1 MERKVKYDYTF
12 KLECVKLVLEKH
24 FSAESVSVQK
34 GLSESN
40 VRKWVLL
47 FKAHGEIGLLS
58 RKNQIY
64 TVDFKLKVLQTI
76 DKEYF
81 MLVAG
86 LVFVTRKLE
95 ELGEDVSGTP
105 PSIVTYEMAEA
116 INDHDMYG
124 VRDEIIPP
132 PVPARLYRCNAGH
145 GEIHALRQTARN
157 YSSDIRSFENVF
169 GFSALSGRERRLHA
183 VLEYERRATE
193 HRSKTTV

>member
-1 MERKVKYDYTF
+1 MPCPCGYT
-12 KLECVKLVLEKH
+12 
-24 FSAESVSVQK
+24 SIY
-34 GLSESN
+34 
-40 VRKWVLL
+40 
-47 FKAHGEIGLLS
+47 EIGGPVKDCYYCESL
-58 RKNQIY
+58 REWGKAEGVGQE
-64 TVDFKLKVLQTI
+64 TI

-81 MLVAG
+81 MRVAG